1 LGDDQSSKEAV
12 VGNDERQ
19 EQETE
24 VGDGSS
30 QVFGQGSQWISKV
43 MPQKLISDA
52 ERIWVRLA
60 VYEYAA
66 KTPDVIVAK
75 LRVAVLERADVP
87 KAVEKL
93 DYGQFY
99 ALLQGVMRRMVR
111 DKRFEVEAG
120 NGVHRKGVKIFRLV
134 NPPEEILLR
143 KLKLMA
149 VR

>member
-1 LGDDQSSKEAV
+1 
-12 VGNDERQ
+12 
-19 EQETE
+19 
-24 VGDGSS
+24 
-30 QVFGQGSQWISKV
+30 

-60 VYEYAA
+60 IYEYAA
-66 KTPDVIVAK
+66 KTPDVIIAK
-75 LRVAVLERADVP
+75 LRVTVLERADVP
-87 KAVEKL
+87 KAVKGL

-111 DKRFEVEAG
+111 DNRFEIEAG
-120 NGVHRKGVKIFRLV
+120 NGVHRKGVKIFKLV
-134 NPPEEILLR
+134 NPPEEVLLR